1 VLGRTESVT
10 EKFFFFNAEGNLQTR
25 EKRGRQLKV
34 CEKKEGGSE
43 SVTEKF
49 FFLMLKATCK
59 LEKKEGD
66 N

>member
-1 VLGRTESVT
+1 MLGRTESVT

-43 SVTEKF
+43 SVTEK
-49 FFLMLKATCK
+49 
-59 LEKKEGD
+59 
-66 N
+66 